1 MVRTRLTTDT
11 GFDLSWGLG
20 ARYRISNRF
29 SVRAEVERFVIDD
42 DLNFLSAG
50 LAWHF

>member
-1 MVRTRLTTDT
+1 MNTA
-11 GFDLSWGLG
+11 GFDLAWGLG

-29 SVRAEVERFVIDD
+29 SVRAELERFVIDEY